1 MFLNRQ
7 RGESGPR
14 GEAGM
19 VGPPGRTGAVGMN
32 VSFTI
37 FTCAGHRTRMFNPK
51 IPPTILHMTIWVKD
65 SVQYK
70 SIFMLPV
77 SLVLPTT

>member
-1 MFLNRQ
+1 MLFISKHNNVIFLNRQ

-32 VSFTI
+32 VSVLVQSANILEITFL
-37 FTCAGHRTRMFNPK
+37 GLFNRC
-51 IPPTILHMTIWVKD
+51 
-65 SVQYK
+65 
-70 SIFMLPV
+70 
-77 SLVLPTT
+77 